1 MRASIESMSQE
12 IIEQMKFFQRF
23 FGEQGK
29 PVYSDELCGR
39 LLAYAALSGTEDVV
53 LNVALNAAIQVA
65 GDTFNI
71 KGGEV
76 PHQAKMRHM
85 WHAMQEL
92 RDIGTAAPW
101 WPSFAERYHIPK
113 DRWKMLDGAFKAM
126 AEYFQG
132 PNMEKKHHRVRGD
145 EPKPLHPVI
154 KTLHRLRGDDD
165 EFFDP
170 TTGEPLHAD
179 GPWAEGWDERNGLAG
194 SDIVDARPVTRRL
207 RE

>member
-1 MRASIESMSQE
+1 ML
-12 IIEQMKFFQRF
+12 QRF
-23 FGEQGK
+23 FSETGK

-39 LLAYAALSGTEDVV
+39 LLAYGAISGTEDVV
-53 LNVALNAAIQVA
+53 TNVSLNAAIQVA
-65 GDTFNI
+65 ADTFNI

-76 PHQAKMRHM
+76 PHQDKMRHM
-85 WHAMQEL
+85 WHAMQDL

-101 WPSFAERYHIPK
+101 WPAFAERYHIDK
-113 DRWKMLDGAFKAM
+113 SRWPMLTKGFKEWA
-126 AEYFQG
+126 ALFEG
-132 PNMEKKHHRVRGD
+132 PMMNKKHHRIRGD
-145 EPKPLHPVI
+145 EPELPAHAPEIV

-165 EFFDP
+165 DFFDP